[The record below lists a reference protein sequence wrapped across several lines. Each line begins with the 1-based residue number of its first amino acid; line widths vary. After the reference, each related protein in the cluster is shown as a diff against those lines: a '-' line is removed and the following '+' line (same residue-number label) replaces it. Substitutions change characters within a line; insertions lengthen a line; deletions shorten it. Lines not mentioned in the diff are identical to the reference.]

1 MTGDGIPLDLVRVS
15 ARAQLGLLGS
25 KIVKTAFPKHG
36 AIHKLIRRVW
46 ASRGVPLGA
55 GIVPLEDG
63 SPWLH
68 VRFFG
73 KLF

>member
-1 MTGDGIPLDLVRVS
+1 MTGDGIPLDLVHVI
-15 ARAQLGLLGS
+15 ACAQRGLLGS
-25 KIVKTAFPKHG
+25 KVEKKAPKKHG
-36 AIHKLIRRVW
+36 AIHSLILR
-46 ASRGVPLGA
+46 ASKSRSVPLGA
-55 GIVPLEDG
+55 EIVPLEDG